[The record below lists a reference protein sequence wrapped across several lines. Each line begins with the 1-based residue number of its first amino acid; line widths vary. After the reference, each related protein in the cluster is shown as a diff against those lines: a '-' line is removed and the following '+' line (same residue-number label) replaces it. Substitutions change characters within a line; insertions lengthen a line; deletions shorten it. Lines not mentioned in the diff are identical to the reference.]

1 MKIFNSLITDT
12 RSQTDMNRLCL
23 LHIII
28 INLITLLN
36 IYLLGNI
43 HLSQIVGG
51 IRLSKEKE
59 IHHLP

>member
-1 MKIFNSLITDT
+1 MLGHKQIWTDFVST
-12 RSQTDMNRLCL
+12 YDI
-23 LHIII
+23 III

-59 IHHLP
+59 IHLP